1 MIVKGAL
8 EKAKL
13 YIESHSKDSDQKHKS
28 TKLGPC
34 ITLSRETGAGADR
47 VSQSLVEFF
56 QPFSEESSIPWTI
69 FDKNLIEKV
78 LEDHHLPQKL
88 EQYLVEDKLSELK
101 STMNELFGIHPHA
114 WILVSKT
121 SSTIIQLAHKGNV
134 IIVGRAANV
143 ITSKLKNTFHVRLVA
158 PLEARIPHV
167 EEIYN
172 LSRKEA
178 IEFIKKEDLARKN
191 YLKKYFNKDV
201 DDPLLYHMIINTA
214 QIPYR
219 KAARMI
225 GLAVLEKFH
234 ELFSIKEEKTYE
246 LV

>member
-13 YIESHSKDSDQKHKS
+13 YIESHTRDSDQIHKDI
-28 TKLGPC
+28 KPGPC

-47 VSQSLVEFF
+47 ISQAIVEFF
-56 QPFSEESSIPWTI
+56 QPFTDENSVPWTM

-88 EQYLVEDKLSELK
+88 EKYLIEDKLSELK
-101 STMNELFGIHPHA
+101 STMNELFGIHPHT

-121 SSTIIQLAHKGNV
+121 SSTIIQLAQKGNV
-134 IIVGRAANV
+134 VIVGRAANV
-143 ITSKLKNTFHVRLVA
+143 VTARLKNTFHVRLVA
-158 PLEARIPHV
+158 SMETRIPHV

-172 LSRKEA
+172 LDRKEA
-178 IEFIKKEDLARKN
+178 VEFIKKEDLARKN
-191 YLKKYFNKDV
+191 YFKKYFNKEIE
-201 DDPLLYHMIINTA
+201 DPHLYNMIINTD
-214 QIPYR
+214 QIPYD

-225 GLAVLEKFH
+225 GLAVTEKFH
-234 ELFSIKEEKTYE
+234 ELFPFKEEKTYE
-246 LV
+246 II